1 MVQAGQAQ
9 RPVIGITGNFGDKGC
24 ELAQAYYQSVLQ
36 AGGIPLVIPPYEVEA
51 GKGEDH
57 TPLFADPVEETLSRT
72 LDSVDALLLSGGG
85 DLNPLLLGEQP
96 IPALHGICAER
107 DAQEMW
113 LVKHLQGHPS
123 ALGGTGRAQFPGY
136 LYTARRPAHAEAQS
150 GYAP

>member
-57 TPLFADPVEETLSRT
+57 TPLFADPVEEALSRT

-96 IPALHGICAER
+96 RPALHGICAER
-107 DAQEMW
+107 DAHESTWMP
-113 LVKHLQGHPS
+113 LQMP
-123 ALGGTGRAQFPGY
+123 
-136 LYTARRPAHAEAQS
+136 RRCGS
-150 GYAP
+150 